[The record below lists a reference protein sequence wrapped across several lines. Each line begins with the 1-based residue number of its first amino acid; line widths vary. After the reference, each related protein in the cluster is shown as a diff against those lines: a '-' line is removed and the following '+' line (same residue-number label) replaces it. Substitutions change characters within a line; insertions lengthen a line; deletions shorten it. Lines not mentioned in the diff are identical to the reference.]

1 MKIRK
6 AIIPCAGFG
15 TRFLP
20 FTKSQA
26 KEMLPIIDK
35 PAIEYI
41 VQEAINSGIEEILL
55 IIRSG
60 KNNIANHFNRNK
72 ELEHFLVEKN
82 KLSELELI
90 SEKYNATIY
99 YIMQEEQLGLGHAI
113 SLAKEFIKNEPFAIL
128 LGDDLFKCNTPAIKQ
143 LIDVF
148 EKYQQNVLGTI
159 CIDKKDSKK
168 YGICKVDQIS
178 DDVYKVESLIEK
190 PDVECAPSNI
200 AIGGRYVLLP
210 EVFKYLDMQIKGKSG
225 EIELTDAIL
234 KTLDETECYAKVING
249 SRYDLGNKIGYLH
262 AILDFGLERED
273 LKDQFLSLIETK
285 IEKITASN

>member
-35 PAIEYI
+35 PTIEYI
-41 VQEAINSGIEEILL
+41 VKEAIDSGIEEILI
-55 IIRSG
+55 IIRVG
-60 KNNIANHFNRNK
+60 KNNIANHFNRNL
-72 ELEHFLVEKN
+72 ELEHFLEEKN

-99 YIMQEEQLGLGHAI
+99 YQMQDEQLGLGHAI
-113 SLAKEFIKNEPFAIL
+113 SLAKDFIKNEPFAIL
-128 LGDDLFKCNTPAIKQ
+128 LGDDLFKCKTPAIKQ
-143 LIDVF
+143 LIDVYD
-148 EKYQQNVLGTI
+148 KYHQNVLGTI
-159 CIDKKDSKK
+159 YIDKQDNKK
-168 YGICKVDQIS
+168 YGICKVKQIS
-178 DDVYKVESLIEK
+178 NDIYKVDSVIEK
-190 PDVECAPSNI
+190 PSVEVAPSNI

-210 EVFKYLDMQIKGKSG
+210 EIFKYLDMHIKGKSG
-225 EIELTDAIL
+225 EIELTDSIL
-234 KTLDETECYAKVING
+234 KTINESNCYAKIIDG
-249 SRYDLGNKIGYLH
+249 SRYDIGNKIGYLD

-273 LKDQFLSLIETK
+273 LKDQFLNLIETK
-285 IEKITASN
+285 IQKPSTSN